1 MRGNTSKAAGIDR
14 LPRRFLKDGANVLAK
29 PVTDVCNLSTSLNK
43 FPNAFKL
50 AKVTTIFSK
59 KNEKIMSQINDLS
72 LYCQYFQR
80 SLKSYSRTTKFWN
93 DNNISYIYQ
102 PGFRNT
108 LSTDLYP

>member
-1 MRGNTSKAAGIDR
+1 MRANTSNTAGVER
-14 LPRRFLKDGANVLAK
+14 LPERFLKDGANVLAK

-80 SLKSYSRTTKFWN
+80 SLKSYSWT
-93 DNNISYIYQ
+93 NN
-102 PGFRNT
+102 
-108 LSTDLYP
+108 